1 MMFRTFI
8 LILVS
13 AVSALAQ
20 SRLVLEVDTEN
31 GGMLTQ
37 KSVKS
42 TTYEGAYY
50 NGVNLRVGWKASG
63 KKDPYHQLYRYP
75 TYGVGLY
82 SSTFNSDIIGN
93 PFAVYGFVN
102 TPIRERVG
110 SKWSFDYRIG
120 LGLSGNFN
128 PYNEDRNPLN
138 LVIGSKTNVF
148 IDFGLRTQFRLHDKW
163 KVGAGFAFHHFS
175 NGALSLPNKGINL
188 LPFTVSLT
196 YQPRSF
202 TPAVR
207 RELPT
212 YYRGVV
218 WDFSYGTGV
227 KQLQKSSR
235 DKYWKSTLSVYGS
248 KYLNHKWRLGGG
260 YDLFYSQSG
269 SEEDIAGHKAGT
281 LSAVLTGGPSLYIVH
296 HLTSRLTLN
305 GNVGYYLHKQSFNGE
320 LKRIFL
326 RAGARYYFLT
336 SAHAGVSIKAH
347 AGKADYIEWSLGYTL
362 KNARH

>member
-1 MMFRTFI
+1 MTVRILFI
-8 LILVS
+8 FLLFTLP
-13 AVSALAQ
+13 ALSQ
-20 SRLVLEVDTEN
+20 SRLIVEVDTEN

-50 NGVNLRVGWKASG
+50 NGVNLRLGWRAQG
-63 KKDPYHQLYRYP
+63 KKDPYHQLYKYP
-75 TYGVGLY
+75 TYGVGIY

-102 TPIRERVG
+102 TPIREKVG
-110 SKWSFDYRIG
+110 SRWSFDYHIG

-148 IDFGLRTQFRLHDKW
+148 IDLGLRTQFRLQKNW
-163 KVGAGFAFHHFS
+163 KIGAGFAFHHFS

-188 LPFTVSLT
+188 LPFTLSLA
-196 YQPRSF
+196 YQPKSF
-202 TPAVR
+202 TPMVR
-207 RELPT
+207 EKLPT
-212 YYRGVV
+212 HFRGLV

-227 KQLQKSSR
+227 KQLQKTSP
-235 DKYWKSTLSVYGS
+235 DKYWKSTFAVYGS

-260 YDLFYSQSG
+260 YDFFYSQSG
-269 SEEDIAGHKAGT
+269 SEENIAGTKAGK
-281 LSAVLTGGPSLYIVH
+281 LSSVLTGGPSLYIVH
-296 HLTSRLTLN
+296 HLTRDLTLN
-305 GNVGYYLHKQSFNGE
+305 GNVGYYLHKQAFNGE
-320 LKRIFL
+320 LKRVFL
-326 RAGARYYFLT
+326 RAGARYYFLP
-336 SAHAGVSIKAH
+336 HIHGGVSIKAH

-362 KNARH
+362 KNARP